1 MKKRKKISGFL
12 SAIFFLACGSLLVF
26 GQAPSQKLEKTE
38 GLRREI
44 RLINLL
50 NGLDLTPEQMTLIR
64 DKAEA
69 SRRLVDDSRSFFAAR
84 QKELEGIL
92 EEIRK
97 SRLENQDVSPNL
109 AQRYHALDLELKKE
123 RLRLEEKVRGFAGE
137 IERNLA
143 GHQIYALEKFVPCII
158 PPKGE
163 SRIGQAVDVRGI
175 AGKLARLRSVPER
188 LYEQRR
194 NQIIGK
200 SVEEIKVK
208 AGPAVGRDGEAEMSE
223 KLGDFYNKVRGLDEV
238 DFEIQKERLAQEF
251 ASIVKPKSPTLD
263 MTKKIEAFL
272 LRPEVIPI
280 LEERIH
286 TAQDKDKLV

>member
-1 MKKRKKISGFL
+1 MI
-12 SAIFFLACGSLLVF
+12 F
-26 GQAPSQKLEKTE
+26 GQAPPQKLEKTE

-50 NGLDLTPEQMTLIR
+50 NGLDLTPEQMALIR
-64 DKAEA
+64 DKAEE

-97 SRLENQDVSPNL
+97 CRLENQDVSPNL

-123 RLRLEEKVRGFAGE
+123 RFRLEETLRGLAGD
-137 IERNLA
+137 IERNL
-143 GHQIYALEKFVPCII
+143 GRHQIYALEKFVPCII

-175 AGKLARLRSVPER
+175 AGKLARLRGVPER
-188 LYEQRR
+188 LYDQRR
-194 NQIIGK
+194 NQIIEK

-208 AGPAVGRDGEAEMSE
+208 AGPAVGRDGQEEMSE
-223 KLGDFYNKVRGLDEV
+223 KIGNFYDKVRGLGEV
-238 DFEIQKERLAQEF
+238 DFEIQKEKLAEEF
-251 ASIVKPKSPTLD
+251 ANIVKPKSAPLD
-263 MTKKIEAFL
+263 LTKKIEAFL
-272 LRPEVIPI
+272 LSPEVIPI
-280 LEERIH
+280 LEERI
-286 TAQDKDKLV
+286 QRVRDKDKSS